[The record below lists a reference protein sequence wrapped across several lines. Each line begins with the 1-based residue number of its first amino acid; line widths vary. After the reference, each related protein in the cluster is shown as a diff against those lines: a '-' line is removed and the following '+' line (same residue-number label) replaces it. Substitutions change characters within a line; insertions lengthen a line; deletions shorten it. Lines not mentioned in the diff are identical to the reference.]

1 MISKN
6 KPHNPDDGVNNKKC
20 DKTLV
25 VEIIGDSILNN
36 IAPHGISQKG
46 NVTISNHSGATS
58 EDIIEK
64 IKPVIKKKPD
74 LIIIHIGTN
83 DVTKNVDTII
93 NLQTIINRVKKKTAT
108 TRIVISSILQRH
120 DRPNIENKVATLNQD
135 IKRYVMKT

>member
-1 MISKN
+1 M
-6 KPHNPDDGVNNKKC
+6 
-20 DKTLV
+20 
-25 VEIIGDSILNN
+25 NN

-46 NVTISNHSGATS
+46 NVAISNHSGATS

-108 TRIVISSILQRH
+108 TEIVISSILQRH
-120 DRPNIENKVATLNQD
+120 VCLLTSKLPHQSWYKIEV
-135 IKRYVMKT
+135 